1 MISTVTSVRDIRT
14 AIIPWREAGD
24 TVAFVPTMGA
34 LHRGHMALITKAKK
48 MARRVVASV
57 FVNPT
62 QFAPNEDLAKYPRR
76 LEDDQKMLAEAGC
89 DLLYAPSVEEMYP
102 PNFAT
107 MIEPGKL
114 ATVLEGIYR
123 PIHFR
128 GVATVVIK
136 LLLQIL
142 PDAAL
147 FGEKDYQQLLVIRQ
161 VVRDLNIPI
170 HIIGVPIVRDPDGLA
185 LSSRN
190 AYLSPEDRK
199 RSLALPKALQTTRD
213 AILGGR
219 DISIAL
225 VDGLAQLTAAGFS
238 MDYLECADAS
248 TLLSVRDRA
257 APARLLA
264 AGFIGTTRLID
275 NLAVE

>member
-1 MISTVTSVRDIRT
+1 VIPTASSIFDVRT
-14 AIIPWREAGD
+14 AMVPWREAGE

-34 LHRGHMALITKAKK
+34 LHRGHMALIAEAKK
-48 MARRVVASV
+48 MARRVVASI

-76 LEDDQKMLAEAGC
+76 LEDDKKLLAEAGC
-89 DLLYAPSVEEMYP
+89 DLLYAPSAEDMYP
-102 PNFAT
+102 AGFVSA
-107 MIEPGKL
+107 IDPGTL
-114 ATVLEGIYR
+114 ATVLEGIFR
-123 PIHFR
+123 PTHFR
-128 GVATVVIK
+128 GVATVVVK

-170 HIIGVPIVRDPDGLA
+170 HIIGVPIVRDADGLA

-190 AYLSPEDRK
+190 AYLSPADRQHA
-199 RSLALPKALQTTRD
+199 LALPRTLKET
-213 AILGGR
+213 AIAIQAGR
-219 DISIAL
+219 DIGIAL
-225 VDGLAQLTAAGFS
+225 ADGMAQLVAAGFS
-238 MDYLECADAS
+238 VDYLELANAA
-248 TLLSVRDRA
+248 TLAPTRTLNL
-257 APARLLA
+257 PARLLA

-275 NLAVE
+275 NCSVP